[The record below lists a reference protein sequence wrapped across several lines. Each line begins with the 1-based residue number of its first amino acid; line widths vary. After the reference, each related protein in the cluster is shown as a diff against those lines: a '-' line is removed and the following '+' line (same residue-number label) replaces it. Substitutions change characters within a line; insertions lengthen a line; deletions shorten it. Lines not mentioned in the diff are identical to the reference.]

1 MASGTDCESEGTMVL
16 LRRQKAKITL
26 ETTTANTINKEE
38 LVKEFSMELAI
49 ENLMYEL
56 SDKINSSD
64 EIKNNNFKSEIMQ
77 LINDREEIYNGNK
90 EIIKKYAEKE
100 NRRC

>member
-1 MASGTDCESEGTMVL
+1 ML
-16 LRRQKAKITL
+16 
-26 ETTTANTINKEE
+26 NKEE

-49 ENLMYEL
+49 ENLMHEL

-100 NRRC
+100 SRRC

>member
-1 MASGTDCESEGTMVL
+1 ML
-16 LRRQKAKITL
+16 
-26 ETTTANTINKEE
+26 NKED

-56 SDKINSSD
+56 SDKINFCD

-100 NRRC
+100 SRRC

>member
-1 MASGTDCESEGTMVL
+1 ML
-16 LRRQKAKITL
+16 
-26 ETTTANTINKEE
+26 NKEE

-49 ENLMYEL
+49 ENLMHEL

-64 EIKNNNFKSEIMQ
+64 EIKNNNFKSDIMQ

-100 NRRC
+100 SRRC

>member
-1 MASGTDCESEGTMVL
+1 ML
-16 LRRQKAKITL
+16 
-26 ETTTANTINKEE
+26 NKEE

-56 SDKINSSD
+56 SDKINSCD

-100 NRRC
+100 SRRC

>member
-1 MASGTDCESEGTMVL
+1 ML
-16 LRRQKAKITL
+16 
-26 ETTTANTINKEE
+26 NKED

-100 NRRC
+100 SRRC

>member
-1 MASGTDCESEGTMVL
+1 ML
-16 LRRQKAKITL
+16 
-26 ETTTANTINKEE
+26 NKEDLIE
-38 LVKEFSMELAI
+38 EFSMELAI

-100 NRRC
+100 SRRC

>member
-1 MASGTDCESEGTMVL
+1 ML
-16 LRRQKAKITL
+16 
-26 ETTTANTINKEE
+26 NKED

-56 SDKINSSD
+56 SDKINSCD

-100 NRRC
+100 SRRC

>member
-1 MASGTDCESEGTMVL
+1 ML
-16 LRRQKAKITL
+16 
-26 ETTTANTINKEE
+26 NKEE

-49 ENLMYEL
+49 ENLMHEL
-56 SDKINSSD
+56 SDKINSCD

-100 NRRC
+100 SRRC

>member
-1 MASGTDCESEGTMVL
+1 ML
-16 LRRQKAKITL
+16 
-26 ETTTANTINKEE
+26 NKEE

-100 NRRC
+100 SRRC